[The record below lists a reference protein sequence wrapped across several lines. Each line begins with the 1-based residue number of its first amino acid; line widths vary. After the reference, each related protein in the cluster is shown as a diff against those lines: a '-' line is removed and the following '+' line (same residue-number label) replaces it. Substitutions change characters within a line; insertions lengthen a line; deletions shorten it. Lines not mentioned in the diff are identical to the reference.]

1 VTGPTHDDTGTVV
14 VTPLDA
20 QDAATAFEVLSAA
33 EVDGELVDEAER
45 RRLAALA
52 GSEAVRA
59 PAWEPIVAHRGD
71 VVVGYGAITLPEDP
85 GGTAIGD
92 AAPLPGPAT
101 TATLGRL
108 LHHLA
113 GLADA
118 HDAGHLEVWVRRVD
132 EALAEAAAA
141 AGFRA
146 ARTLGILGRDLPTG
160 EAVPAPPPGVTVR
173 SYRPTDDTEV
183 VRVLQGAYAG
193 TADGGWD
200 LDGFRTRTR
209 WDWFRADDLLV
220 AEDTSDDDH
229 PGRLLGLHWLK
240 RRDATTGEVHNLA
253 IHPDAQGRG
262 LGPVLLHAGLD
273 HLASTGCDEVLLW
286 VDRANGRAV
295 RLYTRE
301 GFTTRWDDV
310 AFVRDRGPAADG
322 GGTP

>member
-1 VTGPTHDDTGTVV
+1 VTGPTPDATGTVV

-20 QDAATAFEVLSAA
+20 PDAATAFEALSAA
-33 EVDGELVDEAER
+33 EADGELVDEAER

-52 GSEAVRA
+52 GADAVRA
-59 PAWEPIVAHRGD
+59 PAWEPVVAQRDGA
-71 VVVGYGAITLPEDP
+71 VVGYGAITLPADP
-85 GGTAIGD
+85 GGTAVGD
-92 AAPLPGPAT
+92 AAPLPGPAA
-101 TATLGRL
+101 TATLGAL

-113 GLADA
+113 GLAEAD
-118 HDAGHLEVWVRRVD
+118 DAGYLEVWVRRVD
-132 EALAEAAAA
+132 ETLAEAAAA

-146 ARTLGILGRDLPTG
+146 VRTLGILGRGLPTG
-160 EAVPAPPPGVTVR
+160 EPVPAPPPGVTVR
-173 SYRPTDDTEV
+173 SYRPSDDTEV

-193 TADGGWD
+193 TADAGWD
-200 LDGFRTRTR
+200 LDGFRARTG

-220 AEDTSDDDH
+220 AEDTTDDAH

-273 HLASTGCDEVLLW
+273 HLAATGCTDVLLW
-286 VDRANGRAV
+286 VDRANDRAV
-295 RLYTRE
+295 RLYTRQ

-310 AFVRDRGPAADG
+310 AFARDLGAGADG
-322 GGTP
+322 GATP